1 MAHSPPPVDS
11 GLDDEKEPKVVK
23 TPALGKTG
31 VVWQDQLFDTMISQ
45 TRALA
50 KEGGMNADMAEAY
63 VRISWG
69 GLLDYIG
76 KDIFGRAQVSL
87 YGDANLTMTNTA
99 EGLQKLAG
107 IGMNW
112 IAARI
117 PGFSGLTIGGGG
129 ARGPTSAE
137 IRQSFDVGQLAGRA
151 GDLWRGYLVEEP
163 QDARGL
169 ARAYVDAVVRS
180 GAEQKI
186 DFDTFVVDRIKAT
199 PRYAVMSKNKPKG
212 MDYMNYIA
220 PFVGSAQEI
229 LGGNQGRGGIS
240 QVVMSA
246 AGLGSDPQSFRERL
260 KRSDTV
266 TGSSGYINSLTEKTS
281 GISRVLK

>member
-1 MAHSPPPVDS
+1 MAHSPPPPDS
-11 GLDDEKEPKVVK
+11 GEEEKETKVAK

-31 VVWQDQLFDTMISQ
+31 VVWQDQLFDAIIGQ
-45 TRALA
+45 TRSLA
-50 KEGGMNADMAEAY
+50 KEGGMSADMAEAF

-76 KDIFGRAQVSL
+76 KDIFGRTQTQV

-107 IGMNW
+107 ISMNW

-117 PGFSGLTIGGGG
+117 PGFSGLTSGGG
-129 ARGPTSAE
+129 ARGPTTAE
-137 IRQSFDVGQLAGRA
+137 IRASFDVGQLAGRA

-163 QDARGL
+163 KDARSI
-169 ARAYVDAVVRS
+169 ARAYVDAVART
-180 GAEQKI
+180 GGKQKI
-186 DFDTFVVDRIKAT
+186 DFDTFVVDRIKKT

-220 PFVGSAQEI
+220 PFVGSANEI

-281 GISRVLK
+281 GISRVLR

>member
-1 MAHSPPPVDS
+1 MAHSPPPPEEAK
-11 GLDDEKEPKVVK
+11 DDKETKAAK
-23 TPALGKTG
+23 EPALGKTG
-31 VVWQDQLFDTMISQ
+31 VVWQDQLFDTMVSM

-50 KEGGMNADMAEAY
+50 KEGGMNADMAEAF

-69 GLLDYIG
+69 GLLDYLG

-87 YGDANLTMTNTA
+87 YGDATLTMTNTA
-99 EGLQKLAG
+99 EGLQTLAG
-107 IGMNW
+107 ISMNW

-117 PGFSGLTIGGGG
+117 PGFSGLTLGGGG
-129 ARGPTSAE
+129 ARGPTAAE
-137 IRQSFDVGQLAGRA
+137 IRASFDVGQLASRA

-163 QDARGL
+163 QDARGI

-186 DFDTFVVDRIKAT
+186 DFDTFVVDRIKGT
-199 PRYAVMSKNKPKG
+199 SRYAVMSKNKPKG
-212 MDYMNYIA
+212 MDYLNYIA

-266 TGSSGYINSLTEKTS
+266 TGSSGYINSLTEKVA
-281 GISRVLK
+281 GVSRVLR